1 MSVEAGMERRAW
13 LYSLRDIRIYVF
25 ILAIISFS
33 LVGSLIHSQPASA
46 ESFLGK
52 TVRCV
57 VGGLLLGAD
66 CRTPVDQT
74 PTTPPAAEP
83 QPANTPASNPN
94 TNTTPSQQSVQQ
106 STNATVTQ
114 LAPIEDVELAVD
126 TPELPVLPS
135 VTHRNPTQPELAG
148 FATVNNIPGSG
159 TLGAS
164 TLAIEPSSE
173 GWRIFGIP
181 WYWFGV
187 VAAVLFAAGVWTKKR
202 YAHTA

>member
-1 MSVEAGMERRAW
+1 MERRAW
-13 LYSLRDIRIYVF
+13 LKSLRGIRIYIFV
-25 ILAIISFS
+25 LTIISLS

-66 CRTPVDQT
+66 CRTPVEQT
-74 PTTPPAAEP
+74 PTTPPAVEP

-94 TNTTPSQQSVQQ
+94 TTPSPQPVQQ
-106 STNATVTQ
+106 PTNTQVTQ
-114 LAPIEDVELAVD
+114 LAPIEDIELAVD

-135 VTHRNPTQPELAG
+135 VTHRNPSQPEVAG

-187 VAAVLFAAGVWTKKR
+187 VAAAVFAAGVWVKKR
-202 YAHTA
+202 YAYSA

>member
-1 MSVEAGMERRAW
+1 MERQVW
-13 LYSLRDIRIYVF
+13 LDSLRGIRIYIF
-25 ILAIISFS
+25 ILTITSLS

-66 CRTPVDQT
+66 CRTPVEQT
-74 PTTPPAAEP
+74 PATPPAAEP

-94 TNTTPSQQSVQQ
+94 TAPSPQPVQQ
-106 STNATVTQ
+106 STNTQVTQ
-114 LAPIEDVELAVD
+114 LAPIEDIELAVD
-126 TPELPVLPS
+126 TTEIPVLPS
-135 VTHRNPTQPELAG
+135 VTHRNPTQTEVAS
-148 FATVNNIPGSG
+148 FATVNNIPGSE

-187 VAAVLFAAGVWTKKR
+187 VAAALFAAGIWAKKR
-202 YAHTA
+202 YTYSA